1 MTFKIVS
8 KICASNHLIY
18 ELSWSTLAWKKSSD
32 SIALIRNNLSNFK
45 QNLPIFRLFSSSQ
58 PKMNGKAYCL
68 MHWHMFN
75 LLIFCE
81 TLNMSRTLKQTLNIY
96 FQSALP
102 IWTNFSDSIHH
113 WHLFPLGIWC
123 TNFKNNLKCYLISI
137 LPLEFCL
144 YTSRLCLDYAYCQ
157 SCNATM
163 KMDFTR

>member
-1 MTFKIVS
+1 MRIKPLNLWTFLVNS
-8 KICASNHLIY
+8 SM
-18 ELSWSTLAWKKSSD
+18 KKSSD
-32 SIALIRNNLSNFK
+32 SIPLIRNNLSNFK

-58 PKMNGKAYCL
+58 TKMNGKAYCL

-102 IWTNFSDSIHH
+102 IWTNFYDSIYF

-123 TNFKNNLKCYLISI
+123 ANFKNNPKCHLMCSISI
-137 LPLEFCL
+137 KIPEQPKFS
-144 YTSRLCLDYAYCQ
+144 T
-157 SCNATM
+157 
-163 KMDFTR
+163 